1 MRVSTALLH
10 SQGVQSML
18 DKQAELMRLQ
28 NQVSS
33 GKRILAPSDDP
44 SGVSRLMGISEAQN
58 QIKQY
63 DENINYATQ
72 RLGLEESK
80 IDSSLLVLQRV
91 RELAI
96 QAANTGTYDIR
107 SQQAIAS
114 EVKEKLQELFDYANT
129 RDENGDYI
137 FAGFQSKA
145 PAFSTD
151 GAGNYIFNGDQGQ
164 QSIQIGSDRQVI
176 TSDSGAE
183 IFQLVRTGNGDF
195 AVDASRTNA
204 GIGRISSGA
213 VVDRA
218 AFLQHDYRIQFIDA
232 DNYQIIDDTNGGTV
246 VGAAPRPY
254 TEGGT
259 INFDGVAVE
268 IHGAPAAGDEFSI
281 EASRHQDVFTSLSE
295 LAREMDAPDTGNIIG
310 NFGGDYLA
318 NGFDVGDTVSF
329 DLQFDGRTV
338 SVSHLVDVADTN
350 VDIGNAFLSGANGL
364 VNDANVTDNG
374 DGTYTLAGT
383 TPGLS
388 TTFSINAASGA
399 IEFSSSGGNGEI
411 SSNLSLNNLAD
422 DDAST
427 AANDATLLLTNRGN
441 TVASPA
447 TVSVGETA
455 QFAPG
460 EASPSLLSQK
470 IANALDNI
478 DRAMDGMLNVQAKIG
493 GRFNSIESQQAD
505 NEGVTVK
512 LEEVRSEIEDL
523 DLAEAISK
531 LTFQTTALQASQQT
545 FVRVQGLSLFEF
557 I

>member
-1 MRVSTALLH
+1 
-10 SQGVQSML
+10 ML

-33 GKRILAPSDDP
+33 GKRILTPSDDP

-58 QIKQY
+58 QIRQY

-96 QAANTGTYDIR
+96 QAANTGTYDSR
-107 SQQAIAS
+107 SQQQIAS
-114 EVKEKLQELFDYANT
+114 EIKEKLQELFDYANT

-176 TSDSGAE
+176 ASDSGAE

-204 GIGRISSGA
+204 GTGRISTGA

-232 DNYQIIDDTNGGTV
+232 DNYQIIDDTNGGAV
-246 VGAAPRPY
+246 VGATPRPY
-254 TEGGT
+254 TDGGT
-259 INFDGVAVE
+259 INFDGIAVE
-268 IHGAPAAGDEFSI
+268 VHGSPAAGDEFSV
-281 EASRHQDVFTSLSE
+281 EASRHQDIFTTLSQ
-295 LAREMDAPDTGNIIG
+295 LAREMDAPGTGDITG
-310 NFGGDYLA
+310 SFGGDYLA
-318 NGFDVGDTVSF
+318 NGFDAGDTVSF

-338 SVSHLVDVADTN
+338 SVSHLVGVADTN
-350 VDIGNAFLSGANGL
+350 LDIGNAFLTSIST
-364 VNDANVTDNG
+364 DPNVTDNG
-374 DGTYTLAGT
+374 DGSFTLAGI
-383 TPGLS
+383 TPGL
-388 TTFSINAASGA
+388 TATFSVNATTGA
-399 IEFSSSGGNGEI
+399 LEFSSSGGNGEI
-411 SSNLSLNNLAD
+411 SSALTLNNLAD
-422 DDAST
+422 DDGST
-427 AANDATLLLTNRGN
+427 AGVDASLLLANNGN
-441 TVASPA
+441 TQASPA
-447 TVSVGETA
+447 SITLGETGS
-455 QFAPG
+455 FSPG
-460 EASPSLLSQK
+460 ETSPSFLSQK

-505 NEGVTVK
+505 NEAVTVK

>member
-1 MRVSTALLH
+1 
-10 SQGVQSML
+10 ML

-33 GKRILAPSDDP
+33 GKRILTPSDDP

-80 IDSSLLVLQRV
+80 IDSSMLVLQRV

-96 QAANTGTYDIR
+96 QAANTGTYDSR
-107 SQQAIAS
+107 SQQQIAS
-114 EVKEKLQELFDYANT
+114 EIKEKLQELFDYANT

-164 QSIQIGSDRQVI
+164 QSIQIGSDRQVVA
-176 TSDSGAE
+176 SDSGAE

-204 GIGRISSGA
+204 GTGRISTGS

-218 AFLQHDYRIQFIDA
+218 NFLQHDYRIRFIDA
-232 DNYQIIDDTNGGTV
+232 DNYEIVDDTSGTV
-246 VGAAPRPY
+246 VGATPRPY
-254 TEGGT
+254 TDGGT
-259 INFDGVAVE
+259 INFDGIAVE
-268 IHGAPAAGDEFSI
+268 IQGIPAAGDEFSV
-281 EASRHQDVFTSLSE
+281 EASRHQDIFTTLSQ
-295 LAREMDAPDTGNIIG
+295 LAREMDAPGTGNITG
-310 NFGGDYLA
+310 SLGGDYLT
-318 NGFDVGDTVSF
+318 NGFDAGDTVSF

-338 SVSHLVDVADTN
+338 SVSHLVDAADSN

-364 VNDANVTDNG
+364 VNDPNVTDNG
-374 DGTYTLAGT
+374 DGTFTLAGT

-388 TTFSINAASGA
+388 TTFSLNATSGA

-411 SSNLSLNNLAD
+411 SSNLTLSNLAD
-422 DDAST
+422 SGAGDAG
-427 AANDATLLLTNRGN
+427 LLLANRGN
-441 TVASPA
+441 TVASPG
-447 TVSVGETA
+447 TITVGETG

-460 EASPSLLSQK
+460 ETSPSFLSQK
-470 IANALDNI
+470 IANALENI

-505 NEGVTVK
+505 NEAVTVK

-545 FVRVQGLSLFEF
+545 FVRVQGLSLFEY

>member
-1 MRVSTALLH
+1 
-10 SQGVQSML
+10 ML

-33 GKRILAPSDDP
+33 GKRILSPSDDP

-63 DENINYATQ
+63 DENIGYATQ
-72 RLGLEESK
+72 RLGLEETK
-80 IDSSLLVLQRV
+80 IESSLLVLQRV

-96 QAANTGTYDIR
+96 QAANTGTYDSR
-107 SQQAIAS
+107 SQQQIAS

-176 TSDSGAE
+176 ASDSGAE

-204 GIGRISSGA
+204 GTGRISTGA

-218 AFLQHDYRIQFIDA
+218 SFLQHDYRIRFIDA
-232 DNYQIIDDTNGGTV
+232 ENYEVIDDSNGGAV
-246 VGAAPRPY
+246 VGATPRPY
-254 TEGGT
+254 TDGGT
-259 INFDGVAVE
+259 INFDGIAVE
-268 IHGAPAAGDEFSI
+268 VHGSPAAGDEFSV
-281 EASRHQDVFTSLSE
+281 EASRHQDIFTTLSQ
-295 LAREMDAPDTGNIIG
+295 LAREMDAPGTGNITG

-318 NGFDVGDTVSF
+318 NGFDAGDTVSF
-329 DLQFDGRTV
+329 DLVFDGRTV
-338 SVSHLVDVADTN
+338 SVSHLVGGADNN
-350 VDIGNAFLSGANGL
+350 VDIGNAFLTDPVNGIAANP
-364 VNDANVTDNG
+364 NVTDNG
-374 DGTYTLAGT
+374 DGTFTLAGT

-388 TTFSINAASGA
+388 TTFSVNATTGA

-411 SSNLSLNNLAD
+411 SSNLTLNNLAD
-422 DDAST
+422 DDGST
-427 AANDATLLLTNRGN
+427 AGVDASLLLANRGN

-447 TVSVGETA
+447 TITVGETGL
-455 QFAPG
+455 FAPG
-460 EASPSLLSQK
+460 EASPSFLSQK

-478 DRAMDGMLNVQAKIG
+478 DRVMDSMLNVQAKIG

-505 NEGVTVK
+505 NEAVTVK

>member
-1 MRVSTALLH
+1 
-10 SQGVQSML
+10 ML

-96 QAANTGTYDIR
+96 QAANTGTYDSR

-114 EVKEKLQELFDYANT
+114 EIKEKLQELFDYANT

-137 FAGFQSKA
+137 FAGFQSKT

-164 QSIQIGSDRQVI
+164 QSIQIGSDRQVVA
-176 TSDSGAE
+176 SDSGAE

-195 AVDASRTNA
+195 AVDARRTNA
-204 GIGRISSGA
+204 GTGIISTGSVA
-213 VVDRA
+213 NRA
-218 AFLQHDYRIQFIDA
+218 DFLQNDYRIRFIDA
-232 DNYQIIDDTNGGTV
+232 DNYEIIDDTNGGTV
-246 VGAAPRPY
+246 VGATPRPY
-254 TEGGT
+254 AAGGV
-259 INFDGVAVE
+259 IDFNGIQLDISGE
-268 IHGAPAAGDEFSI
+268 PAAGDEFTVR
-281 EASRHQDVFTSLSE
+281 ASRYQDVFATLSE
-295 LAREMDAPDTGNIIG
+295 LAREMDAPGSGDIIG
-310 NFGGDYLA
+310 NFGGNYLA
-318 NGFDVGDTVSF
+318 NGFAAGDTVSF
-329 DLQFDGRTV
+329 DLQFDGRSV
-338 SVSHLVDVADTN
+338 SVSHLVGTADTN
-350 VDIGNAFLSGANGL
+350 TDIGNAFLTDPANGIAA
-364 VNDANVTDNG
+364 DPNVTDNG
-374 DGTYTLAGT
+374 DGTFTLAGV
-383 TPGLS
+383 TPGLN
-388 TTFSINAASGA
+388 TTFSLNATSGA

-411 SSNLSLNNLAD
+411 SSNLTLNNLVD
-422 DDAST
+422 NDGSTLGVDAS
-427 AANDATLLLTNRGN
+427 LLLTNRGN
-441 TVASPA
+441 TAA
-447 TVSVGETA
+447 TPGIITVGETG
-455 QFAPG
+455 QFIPG
-460 EASPSLLSQK
+460 ETSSSFLSQK
-470 IANALDNI
+470 IANALENI

-505 NEGVTVK
+505 NEAVTVK

>member
-63 DENINYATQ
+63 DENINYARQ

-80 IDSSLLVLQRV
+80 IESSLLVLQRV
-91 RELAI
+91 RELAL
-96 QAANTGTYDIR
+96 QAANTGTYDSR
-107 SQQAIAS
+107 SQQQIAS

-137 FAGFQSKA
+137 FAGFQSRA

-164 QSIQIGSDRQVI
+164 QSIQIGSDRQVVA
-176 TSDSGAE
+176 SDSGAE

-204 GIGRISSGA
+204 GTGRISTGS

-218 AFLQHDYRIQFIDA
+218 SFLQHDYRVQFIDA
-232 DNYQIIDDTNGGTV
+232 DNYQIVDDTSGTV
-246 VGAAPRPY
+246 VGASPRPY
-254 TEGGT
+254 TDGAT
-259 INFDGVAVE
+259 INFDGIALE
-268 IHGAPAAGDEFSI
+268 IHGIPAAGDEFTI
-281 EASRHQDVFTSLSE
+281 EASRYQDVFATLSE
-295 LAREMDAPDTGNIIG
+295 LAREMDAPGTGNITG
-310 NFGGDYLA
+310 NLGGDYLA
-318 NGFDVGDTVSF
+318 NGFDAGDTVSF

-350 VDIGNAFLSGANGL
+350 VDIGNAFLTSIST
-364 VNDANVTDNG
+364 DPNVTDNG
-374 DGTYTLAGT
+374 DGTFTLAGI

-388 TTFSINAASGA
+388 TTFSVNAASGA
-399 IEFSSSGGNGEI
+399 IDFSSSGGNGEI
-411 SSNLSLNNLAD
+411 SSNLTLSNLAD
-422 DDAST
+422 DNGSTAGVDAS
-427 AANDATLLLTNRGN
+427 LLLANRGN

-447 TVSVGETA
+447 TITVGETG
-455 QFAPG
+455 QFIPG
-460 EASPSLLSQK
+460 ETSPSFLSQK

-478 DRAMDGMLNVQAKIG
+478 DRVMDGMLNVQAKIG
-493 GRFNSIESQQAD
+493 GRFNSIESQAAD
-505 NEGVTVK
+505 NEGMTVK
-512 LEEVRSEIEDL
+512 LAEVRSEIEDL

-531 LTFQTTALQASQQT
+531 LTFQTTALQVSQQT
-545 FVRVQGLSLFEF
+545 FVRIQGLSLFEY

>member
-1 MRVSTALLH
+1 
-10 SQGVQSML
+10 ML

-96 QAANTGTYDIR
+96 QAANTGTYDSR

-114 EVKEKLQELFDYANT
+114 EIKEKLQELFDYANT

-137 FAGFQSKA
+137 FAGFQSKT

-164 QSIQIGSDRQVI
+164 QSIQIGSDRQVVA
-176 TSDSGAE
+176 SDSGAE

-195 AVDASRTNA
+195 AVDARRTNA
-204 GIGRISSGA
+204 GTGIISTGSVA
-213 VVDRA
+213 NRA
-218 AFLQHDYRIQFIDA
+218 DFLQNDYRIRFIDA
-232 DNYQIIDDTNGGTV
+232 DNYEIIDDTNGGTV
-246 VGAAPRPY
+246 VGATPRPY
-254 TEGGT
+254 AAGGV
-259 INFDGVAVE
+259 IDFNGIQLDISGE
-268 IHGAPAAGDEFSI
+268 PAAGDEFTVR
-281 EASRHQDVFTSLSE
+281 ASRYQDVFATLSE
-295 LAREMDAPDTGNIIG
+295 LAREMDAPGSGDIIG
-310 NFGGDYLA
+310 NFGGNYLA

-329 DLQFDGRTV
+329 DLQFDGRSV
-338 SVSHLVDVADTN
+338 SVSYLVGGADTN

-364 VNDANVTDNG
+364 VNDPNVTDNG

-388 TTFSINAASGA
+388 ATFSINATTGA
-399 IEFSSSGGNGEI
+399 IEFSSRGGNGEI
-411 SSNLSLNNLAD
+411 NSNLTLNNLAD

-427 AANDATLLLTNRGN
+427 AGNDATLLLNSSGN
-441 TVASPA
+441 TAASPA
-447 TVSVGETA
+447 TITVGDSGR
-455 QFAPG
+455 FAPG
-460 EASPSLLSQK
+460 ESPPSFLSQK
-470 IANALDNI
+470 IANALENI

-505 NEGVTVK
+505 NEAVTVK

>member
-1 MRVSTALLH
+1 
-10 SQGVQSML
+10 ML

-33 GKRILAPSDDP
+33 GKRILTPSDDP

-58 QIKQY
+58 QIRQY

-96 QAANTGTYDIR
+96 QAANTGTYDSR
-107 SQQAIAS
+107 SQQQIAS
-114 EVKEKLQELFDYANT
+114 EIKEKLQELFDYANT

-176 TSDSGAE
+176 ASDSGAE

-204 GIGRISSGA
+204 GTGRISTGA

-218 AFLQHDYRIQFIDA
+218 AFQQHDYRIQFIDA
-232 DNYQIIDDTNGGTV
+232 DNYQIIDDTNGGAV
-246 VGAAPRPY
+246 VGATPRPY
-254 TEGGT
+254 TDGGT
-259 INFDGVAVE
+259 INFDGIAVE
-268 IHGAPAAGDEFSI
+268 VHGSPAAGDEFSV
-281 EASRHQDVFTSLSE
+281 EASRHQDIFTTLSQ
-295 LAREMDAPDTGNIIG
+295 LAREMDAPGTGDITG
-310 NFGGDYLA
+310 SFGGDYLA
-318 NGFDVGDTVSF
+318 NGFDAGDTVSF

-338 SVSHLVDVADTN
+338 SVSHTVQGTDTN
-350 VDIGNAFLSGANGL
+350 VDIGNAFLTSIST
-364 VNDANVTDNG
+364 DPNVTDNG
-374 DGTYTLAGT
+374 DGTFTLAGI

-388 TTFSINAASGA
+388 TTFSVNATTGA
-399 IEFSSSGGNGEI
+399 LEFSSSGGNGEI
-411 SSNLSLNNLAD
+411 SSALTLNNLAD
-422 DDAST
+422 DDGST
-427 AANDATLLLTNRGN
+427 AGVDASLLLANNGN
-441 TVASPA
+441 TQASPA
-447 TVSVGETA
+447 SITVGETGS
-455 QFAPG
+455 FSPG
-460 EASPSLLSQK
+460 ETSPSFLSQK

-505 NEGVTVK
+505 NEAVTVK

>member
-1 MRVSTALLH
+1 
-10 SQGVQSML
+10 ML

-33 GKRILAPSDDP
+33 GKRILTPSDDP

-80 IDSSLLVLQRV
+80 IDSSMLVLQRV

-96 QAANTGTYDIR
+96 KAANTGTYDNR
-107 SQQAIAS
+107 SQQQIAS
-114 EVKEKLQELFDYANT
+114 EIKEKLQELFDYANT

-176 TSDSGAE
+176 ASDSGAE

-204 GIGRISSGA
+204 GMGRISTGA

-218 AFLQHDYRIQFIDA
+218 SFLQHDYRIQFIDA
-232 DNYQIIDDTNGGTV
+232 DNYQIVDDTNGGAV
-246 VGAAPRPY
+246 VGATPRPY
-254 TEGGT
+254 TDGGT
-259 INFDGVAVE
+259 INFDGIAVE
-268 IHGAPAAGDEFSI
+268 VHGSPAAGDEFSV
-281 EASRHQDVFTSLSE
+281 EASRHQDIFTTLSQ
-295 LAREMDAPDTGNIIG
+295 LVREMDAPGTGNITG
-310 NFGGDYLA
+310 SLGGDYLTS
-318 NGFDVGDTVSF
+318 GFDAGDTVSF
-329 DLQFDGRTV
+329 DLQFDGRTL

-350 VDIGNAFLSGANGL
+350 VDIGNAFLTSIST
-364 VNDANVTDNG
+364 DPNVTDNG
-374 DGTYTLAGT
+374 DGTFTLAGT

-388 TTFSINAASGA
+388 TTFSVNATTGA

-411 SSNLSLNNLAD
+411 SSNLTLNNLAD
-422 DDAST
+422 SGAG
-427 AANDATLLLTNRGN
+427 DATLSLANRGN

-447 TVSVGETA
+447 SITVGETG

-460 EASPSLLSQK
+460 ETSPSFLSQK

-505 NEGVTVK
+505 NEAVNVK